1 MLRSSKRL
9 ALKSVPPFA
18 STTHVGLIQVLG
30 AVQSSPA
37 FQIKAIAVLC
47 SLAESDDGSL
57 RVVIED
63 IARGQESGESAHRSL
78 FSFKDPK
85 RRDLADLS
93 EPELA
98 VFGQY
103 ILMRLLVRNQIGT

>member
-1 MLRSSKRL
+1 M
-9 ALKSVPPFA
+9 
-18 STTHVGLIQVLG
+18 LG
-30 AVQSSPA
+30 AVENSRK
-37 FQIKAIAVLC
+37 FEIKALSVLC
-47 SLAESDDGSL
+47 SLAESENGSL
-57 RVVIED
+57 NVLIED
-63 IARGQESGESAHRSL
+63 VAKGERSHRNL

-103 ILMRLLVRNQIGT
+103 ILMRLLVKNQIGT

>member
-1 MLRSSKRL
+1 VDSARK
-9 ALKSVPPFA
+9 FE
-18 STTHVGLIQVLG
+18 
-30 AVQSSPA
+30 
-37 FQIKAIAVLC
+37 IKALSVLC
-47 SLAESDDGSL
+47 SLAESEDGAL
-57 RVVIED
+57 KILVED
-63 IARGQESGESAHRSL
+63 VAQGARSHRNL

-103 ILMRLLVRNQIGT
+103 ILMRLLVKNQIGT